1 VTLAAA
7 LLALAVGP
15 PSWAQQ
21 APAAN
26 ASNASAGQNTLQ
38 EIVVTAEKRSETVQ
52 ATPMSVTAYSGA
64 QLLAAGISDMSEVGY
79 ETPGCVGA
87 QFRAGQTEYEMRGI
101 ASSAVR
107 RQRSAS
113 TSTTRR

>member
-1 VTLAAA
+1 LRSQS
-7 LLALAVGP
+7 GRP
-15 PSWAQQ
+15 RGHKQ

-52 ATPMSVTAYSGA
+52 ATPMSVTGVLGA

-79 ETPGCVGA
+79 ETPGVSERNSGA
-87 QFRAGQTEYEMRGI
+87 RPDR
-101 ASSAVR
+101 V
-107 RQRSAS
+107 
-113 TSTTRR
+113 